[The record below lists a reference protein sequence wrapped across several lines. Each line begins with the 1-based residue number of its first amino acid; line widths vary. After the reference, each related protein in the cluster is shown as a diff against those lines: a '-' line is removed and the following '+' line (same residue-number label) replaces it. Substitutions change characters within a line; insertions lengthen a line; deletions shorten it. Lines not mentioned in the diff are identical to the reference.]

1 MFRRQLFALFG
12 ATLFISFLAASAQTQ
27 TNKPKTSKSTPANA
41 DATDEAA
48 QRRAVAISLV
58 TTLAD
63 EARTFKDQTRRAR
76 VQARAADVLW
86 DTDPDRARELFHRA
100 WDAAVIVDDE
110 AAKAR
115 AEESKRASD
124 GPIIVRGGP
133 DLRSEV
139 LRLAAKRDKKLGE
152 EFLKILDEATTKERE
167 EAATSARRN
176 GADSLGAS
184 KRLQLARRLVQDGE
198 IGRAM
203 EFAAPALGQVN
214 IDSIFFLSALREKNA
229 QLADGAFNTMLARV
243 ARDPSADANTVSGL
257 SSYLLT
263 PFLYVT
269 FESNG
274 GANQSRGR
282 GPTPAPDVAPA
293 VRSNFLR
300 IAAQILMQPSPAP
313 EQDLSTS
320 GRLGKY
326 MVIKRL
332 LPVYDQYEA
341 ELAAGLRT
349 QMTAL
354 ASYVPNEFQQGPNR
368 ALTVG
373 LQGEAD
379 EGDPYQRMQDRLD
392 HASNTQLRDA
402 IYADYAVAL
411 TDKGDP
417 RARDLVDKIE
427 NSELRKNVKAY
438 TDFQLA
444 QLAVRNK
451 DAGEV
456 VRLAR
461 TGELTSIQKV
471 WAFTTAARLVATAER
486 SRASD
491 LLEEALTESR
501 RISGSNPD
509 RPRALTAVAAGF
521 GEIDPVRSWETLNE
535 VVKAANSVEG
545 FTGED
550 STIGSRLE
558 TAQMVVA
565 TNATAEDFDLISVFR
580 QLARA
585 DLLRAVQVAKGFTGE
600 APRAVATLAIA
611 RAVLEKREQGAVVQ
625 NKLGER
631 NFLGVR

>member
-1 MFRRQLFALFG
+1 MFRRQLLALLG
-12 ATLFISFLAASAQTQ
+12 ATLSISLFANSVQTQ
-27 TNKPKTSKSTPANA
+27 TNKSKNPKTTTTNAEANE
-41 DATDEAA
+41 EAA

-63 EARTFKDQTRRAR
+63 EARSFKDQTRRAR

-86 DTDPDRARELFHRA
+86 DTDPERSRELFHRA
-100 WDAAVIVDDE
+100 WDAAVVVDE
-110 AAKAR
+110 ETAKAR
-115 AEESKRASD
+115 AEQSKRAAD

-133 DLRSEV
+133 DIRSEV

-152 EFLKILDEATTKERE
+152 EFLKILDEANAKERD
-167 EAATSARRN
+167 EAATTARRN
-176 GADSLGAS
+176 GSDSPLGAS

-198 IGRAM
+198 IERAM
-203 EFAAPALGQVN
+203 EFAAPALDQVN

-229 QLADGAFNTMLARV
+229 QLADGAFSSMLARV
-243 ARDPSADANTVSGL
+243 SRDPAADANTISGL
-257 SSYLLT
+257 SSYLFT

-269 FESNG
+269 FEAG
-274 GANQSRGR
+274 GGSNQSRGR
-282 GPTPAPDVAPA
+282 GPTPAPEVAPGL
-293 VRSNFLR
+293 RSNFLR
-300 IAAQILMQPSPAP
+300 IAAQVLMQPSPAP
-313 EQDLSTS
+313 EQDLSSS

-326 MVIKRL
+326 LVIKRL
-332 LPVYDQYEA
+332 LPVYEQYEA

-354 ASYVPNEFQQGPNR
+354 TSYVPNEFQQGPNR

-373 LQGEAD
+373 LQPD
-379 EGDPYQRMQDRLD
+379 SVEGDPYQRMQERLD
-392 HASNTQLRDA
+392 HAGKSELRDA

-427 NSELRKNVKAY
+427 NAELRKNVKAY
-438 TDFQLA
+438 TDFQLT

-451 DAGEV
+451 DAAETA
-456 VRLAR
+456 RLAR
-461 TGELTSIQKV
+461 SGELTSIQKV
-471 WAFTTAARLVATAER
+471 WAFTTAARLVAAAER

-501 RISGSNPD
+501 RISGSDPD
-509 RPRALTAVAAGF
+509 RARALTAVASGF
-521 GEIDPVRSWETLNE
+521 AEIDPVRSWETLNE
-535 VVKAANSVEG
+535 VIKAANSVEG

-550 STIGSRLE
+550 STISSRLQ
-558 TAQMVVA
+558 TPQMVVA

-580 QLARA
+580 QLTRA

-611 RAVLEKREQGAVVQ
+611 RSVLEKREQVAGGS
-625 NKLGER
+625 N
-631 NFLGVR
+631 